1 MFWTCF
7 STYLLYYYS
16 KGTLIHI
23 ENFERVITEIHFAYE
38 THCSRVFVANFTIA
52 LVSLLQPDNGL
63 PGLIKHR
70 REHD

>member
-38 THCSRVFVANFTIA
+38 THCSRVFDANFTIA
-52 LVSLLQPDNGL
+52 LVSLLEPDNGL